1 MNIIK
6 NPNTHNYF
14 PGIIL
19 SMIFLLRLFIYY
31 NTSLFEFSDYISY
44 LSAIDLIYE
53 NNKLNLIHGNWLYL
67 NSYFGYFFKYIL
79 GSLDYYFIFNCLIA
93 TCSSYIIYLLLSKL
107 FNNRNVGYIYLIIIF
122 IYTEYIALST
132 IFYTQIIE
140 IFLISLI
147 IYLLYYLYESKSW
160 SSSLLYVTAIIFII
174 HVSFFFKGTMRY
186 LWLVFLIYSFMN
198 YSNRKRLF
206 QFLMLCILLFGTI
219 HIPSLFSNRYDSII
233 NLHSFT
239 RDSSIGFIFFGH
251 TLYGGDGGEGTF
263 IYDENR
269 IRYDL
274 NYQNWLIKKGI
285 TEKTQDSKINFMK
298 DEIKTFI
305 THHPF
310 QWIRLQFYKFSRT
323 FGIVPEGNTFQI
335 LFSGLFKFNW
345 IFTSLFL
352 QIPFILII
360 ISFILCFDLKIIKI
374 FIYNNY
380 YYLWSSLFIYWILGS
395 IFYGPFQE
403 RYRIPIMVLFI
414 IPILSYLISIFSLKN
429 FLLKKRL
436 LIIKLIVITVIF
448 SVWAIQAYEALII
461 NKDRYFNYV
470 HSVRASDEPLRQIKL
485 WE

>member
-1 MNIIK
+1 
-6 NPNTHNYF
+6 
-14 PGIIL
+14 
-19 SMIFLLRLFIYY
+19 
-31 NTSLFEFSDYISY
+31 
-44 LSAIDLIYE
+44 
-53 NNKLNLIHGNWLYL
+53 
-67 NSYFGYFFKYIL
+67 
-79 GSLDYYFIFNCLIA
+79 
-93 TCSSYIIYLLLSKL
+93 
-107 FNNRNVGYIYLIIIF
+107 
-122 IYTEYIALST
+122 
-132 IFYTQIIE
+132 
-140 IFLISLI
+140 
-147 IYLLYYLYESKSW
+147 
-160 SSSLLYVTAIIFII
+160 
-174 HVSFFFKGTMRY
+174 
-186 LWLVFLIYSFMN
+186 MN